1 MKRIIA
7 RISNGLGNQMFLY
20 ASAFSISKKLNRI
33 LELDNISAFKTAS
46 KKKEEFKKFHS
57 IYELDIFNISSK
69 KTLQENTFNN
79 FYRSIFRKF
88 LMFEDKFNSKKNFF
102 IETKD
107 KDKKTKYINNFVDLN
122 FKDTIYL
129 EGYFESE
136 KYFKDFRKD
145 IINEFTFK
153 KKIDC
158 KEKFLQQI
166 KNSNS
171 VSICIRADRFNEKKF
186 DDLNTLSVNK
196 SLIFEREQFDY
207 IIKGINFLKNKIN
220 DPRFY
225 LFSNNISKVSHLFK
239 NFNNITFVNEY
250 KNNKVHEDFFLMSQC
265 KHHIVAP
272 TTFHFW
278 PAWLSEYEY
287 KICIRPKNLNISN
300 NIDYWPEQWIS
311 I

>member
-33 LELDNISAFKTAS
+33 LELDNISAFNAAN
-46 KKKEEFKKFHS
+46 KKRKEFKKFHS

-79 FYRSIFRKF
+79 FYRNIFRKF
-88 LMFEDKFNSKKNFF
+88 LMFEDKFNLKKNFF

-122 FKDTIYL
+122 FKDTLYL

-153 KKIDC
+153 KKC
-158 KEKFLQQI
+158 W
-166 KNSNS
+166 
-171 VSICIRADRFNEKKF
+171 
-186 DDLNTLSVNK
+186 
-196 SLIFEREQFDY
+196 Y
-207 IIKGINFLKNKIN
+207 
-220 DPRFY
+220 
-225 LFSNNISKVSHLFK
+225 
-239 NFNNITFVNEY
+239 
-250 KNNKVHEDFFLMSQC
+250 
-265 KHHIVAP
+265 
-272 TTFHFW
+272 
-278 PAWLSEYEY
+278 
-287 KICIRPKNLNISN
+287 
-300 NIDYWPEQWIS
+300 
-311 I
+311 